1 MFKVVANFLWSGLAS
16 CDSVTTTS
24 APQPEFLGFWGS
36 GVLGPRSRNDHGAA
50 HRTLHS
56 SANVIL
62 GHEKV
67 ATVASA
73 KDHAAVTES
82 VCLELGAVI

>member
-1 MFKVVANFLWSGLAS
+1 M
-16 CDSVTTTS
+16 
-24 APQPEFLGFWGS
+24 
-36 GVLGPRSRNDHGAA
+36 
-50 HRTLHS
+50 
-56 SANVIL
+56 IL